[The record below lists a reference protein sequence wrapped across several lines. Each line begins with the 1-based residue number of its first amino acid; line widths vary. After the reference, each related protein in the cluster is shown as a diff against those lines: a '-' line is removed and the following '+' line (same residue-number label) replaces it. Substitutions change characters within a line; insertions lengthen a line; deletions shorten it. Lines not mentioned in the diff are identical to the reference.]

1 MEDLYLDENDWQ
13 GIKHIAE
20 SFVQQNDWE
29 SLKKKIGK
37 NSMNIEITAQGDT
50 IQYYKQV
57 INFYDYDNYNYALGS
72 STINFTEEGQ
82 AVGLYDV
89 YDFNYGVE
97 IKRDEW
103 DNAITIAAGAI
114 GELYG
119 AVSYIMIYGIF

>member
-1 MEDLYLDENDWQ
+1 
-13 GIKHIAE
+13 
-20 SFVQQNDWE
+20 
-29 SLKKKIGK
+29 
-37 NSMNIEITAQGDT
+37 MNIEITAQGDT

-97 IKRDEW
+97 IKRDTW
-103 DNAITIAAGAI
+103 NNVVTIAAGAI